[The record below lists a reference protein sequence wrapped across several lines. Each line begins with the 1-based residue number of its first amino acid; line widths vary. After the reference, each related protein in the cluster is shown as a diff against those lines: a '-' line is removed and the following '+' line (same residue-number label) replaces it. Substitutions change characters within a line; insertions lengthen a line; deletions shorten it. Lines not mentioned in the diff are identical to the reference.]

1 MSAPFPTERNMLLR
15 CVKNYFVSL
24 KHYFAPLGAFALG
37 VILGISVLIPG
48 LISSVRALADSV
60 VQITGSVSFDLGAF
74 VECLADEI
82 GGLDWSDPSAAIG
95 TVFGSGWLADAF
107 NDCIHSLVPGGEAYA
122 AQIEQAVALAVA
134 EWAALAIVFV
144 FMSALGLLC
153 AFLLTRFLVKRTIAK
168 RVWWINILS
177 ALFDV
182 VFVAL
187 TGAAVVWLAAIW
199 PPSIY
204 ISAVVLTLLYIAVA
218 LTKGYVI
225 FGRKVMPLSETVNI
239 KNIGVIVLSDIIIAL
254 ITAAFVA
261 ASFLLTNNIAGI
273 FISMPFVFIG
283 LQTVEYNAE
292 AYVKAVAENYAE
304 GKAAEQA

>member
-1 MSAPFPTERNMLLR
+1 MSAPFPSERNMLLR

-95 TVFGSGWLADAF
+95 TVLESGWLAGAF

-153 AFLLTRFLVKRTIAK
+153 AFLLTRFLVKRTIAR

-182 VFVAL
+182 VFAAL
-187 TGAAVVWLAAIW
+187 TGAAVFWLAAIW

-204 ISAVVLTLLYIAVA
+204 ISAIVLTLLYVAVA
-218 LTKGYVI
+218 LMKGYVI
-225 FGRKVMPLSETVNI
+225 FGRKVMPLSEAVNI
-239 KNIGVIVLSDIIIAL
+239 KNIGVVVLSDIIIAL

-292 AYVKAVAENYAE
+292 AYVKAVAENYVE
-304 GKAAEQA
+304 RKAS